1 MQIHHAIL
9 LVRETCRFKHLSLTT
24 EKTYTHWVR
33 QYGLFLKTRKGT
45 DSPPEAKMEAFLT
58 HLAMEG
64 VSAST
69 QNQAFNA
76 LLFLYREAL
85 RVELGPV
92 NALRAKRSL
101 TLRDCPSPEEV
112 QRLPA
117 IAPRG
122 RQSQEP
128 LAELRERSRQEK
140 LSSGFELWHR

>member
-1 MQIHHAIL
+1 MKIQHAIR
-9 LVRETCRFKHLSLTT
+9 LVRETCRFKHLSHTT
-24 EKTYTHWVR
+24 EKTYAHWVR
-33 QYGLFLKTRKGT
+33 QYGFFLKSRKGP

-92 NALRAKRSL
+92 NALRARRSV
-101 TLRDCPSPEEV
+101 TLRECPSPEEV
-112 QRLPA
+112 QRL
-117 IAPRG
+117 
-122 RQSQEP
+122 
-128 LAELRERSRQEK
+128 LATVEDVH
-140 LSSGFELWHR
+140 G